1 MNKIAYSCS
10 LFIKSKIDFFRVIN
24 DVIGVRLSVWRSCW
38 MRVHM
43 THDKGQHLQYVVSA
57 DAVFSF
63 SGRVLIDTKLSS
75 STFGSLHIRLIRSWC
90 HTSSKKISKDIQDIQ
105 HTYFPN
111 SELETKVIKDAT
123 ERTHLCDL
131 HARDWSGFQFGI
143 ALDYSQSG
151 LFSAGNKTNYFL
163 TKISQFFQSPLSAA
177 RVAGSIIETGIGTPL
192 QHQMLQRTYC
202 KQNNNIMK

>member
-10 LFIKSKIDFFRVIN
+10 LFIKSKNDFFRVIN

-90 HTSSKKISKDIQDIQ
+90 HTSSKNNIKGYTRHTTYLFSKFWTRNKSDKRC
-105 HTYFPN
+105 N
-111 SELETKVIKDAT
+111 WKDSS
-123 ERTHLCDL
+123 LWPSC
-131 HARDWSGFQFGI
+131 
-143 ALDYSQSG
+143 SG
-151 LFSAGNKTNYFL
+151 LVWVSVWDRPWLL
-163 TKISQFFQSPLSAA
+163 TI
-177 RVAGSIIETGIGTPL
+177 
-192 QHQMLQRTYC
+192 RTIQC
-202 KQNNNIMK
+202 R